1 MTKPAKHFAY
11 SPEVTETIDYPEL
24 PAVGFEAY
32 SDAGCVALQ
41 ATHRGMSRVAIF
53 ALSGVMTSTLLAG
66 AVFLSSPGS
75 HSTATAQ
82 TSTLAQGVGAS
93 LKADAALPGIEAE
106 AKKNATAKAEAEA
119 RIAESE
125 KAKAQAEERIKKA
138 EEEKTKAEADAKAAE
153 ERVAAIE
160 AAAEESEAEA
170 REAEPHTVG
179 EDVTISLPT
188 AEADIYAEWEKDEY
202 DNWWASFSTFNGTA
216 VRAIPDSGGGWLFYA
231 ETDNG
236 LVEIQRVNESSD
248 EGASGPGGI
257 SSHWTDIATNT
268 IWY

>member
-1 MTKPAKHFAY
+1 MTKPAKHFAN
-11 SPEVTETIDYPEL
+11 SLEVTEQINYPEFS
-24 PAVGFEAY
+24 AVGFEAY
-32 SDAGCVALQ
+32 ADAGRVALQ

-66 AVFLSSPGS
+66 AIFLNSPTS
-75 HSTATAQ
+75 RTTATAT

-93 LKADAALPGIEAE
+93 MKADVAHTSAETE
-106 AKKNATAKAEAEA
+106 AKRNAAAKAEAEV

-125 KAKAQAEERIKKA
+125 KAKAEAEERIKKA
-138 EEEKTKAEADAKAAE
+138 EEEKAKAEADAKAAE
-153 ERVAAIE
+153 ERVAAVE
-160 AAAEESEAEA
+160 AAAEESEAQAQED
-170 REAEPHTVG
+170 EPHFVG
-179 EDVTISLPT
+179 ESVTISLPT

-216 VRAIPDSGGGWLFYA
+216 VRAIPDQDGGWLFYA

-236 LVEIQRVNESSD
+236 LVEVQRVNESSD

-257 SSHWTDIATNT
+257 SSHWTDVATNT